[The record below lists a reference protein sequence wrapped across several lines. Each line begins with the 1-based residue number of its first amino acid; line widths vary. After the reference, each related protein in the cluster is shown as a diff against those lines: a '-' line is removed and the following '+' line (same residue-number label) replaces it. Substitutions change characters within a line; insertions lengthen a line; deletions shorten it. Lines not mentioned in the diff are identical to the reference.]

1 MLKKRYL
8 MTPGPTP
15 VPEDIMLEMARP
27 IIHHRTAQFRE
38 IIKSCEEGLK
48 YVLGTQNDVVIF
60 TSSGTGAMEAA
71 VANFL
76 SAKDKAICVM
86 GGKFGERWSEI
97 CKAYGVESIDLKI
110 AWGKA
115 VDPDN
120 LKDTLEKNKDVKA
133 VFTTQCETSTGT
145 LNDIQAIGKIVSKSG
160 AILVVDAISSL
171 GACEFKTDEWKADVV
186 VGGSQKGLMIPPGL
200 SFCSVS
206 EKARQML
213 ATSSLPKY
221 YFDIKK
227 ALKSLEKDDMPY
239 TPAVTLMIGLAKAL
253 DMIKEEGIGE
263 VIKRHHRLANAVRQA
278 MRALGLELL
287 SASPADS
294 VTAVEVPEGIDGAAL
309 VKSIKENRGVWFAGG
324 QAQLKGKIFRI
335 ATLGFIGDFD
345 VIISIS
351 ALELA
356 LKEAGYEFGVGS
368 GVKAALNA
376 LEVG

>member
-97 CKAYGVESIDLKI
+97 CKAYGVESIDLNVE
-110 AWGKA
+110 WGKA
-115 VDPDN
+115 VDPASIKN
-120 LKDTLEKNKDVKA
+120 ALEKNKDVKA
-133 VFTTQCETSTGT
+133 VFTTQCETSTGA
-145 LNDIQAIGKIVSKSG
+145 LNDIQAIGKIVSGSG

-171 GACEFKTDEWKADVV
+171 GACEIMTDEWKVDVV

-221 YFDIKK
+221 YFNIKK
-227 ALKSLEKDDMPY
+227 ALKSLEKDDTPY

-253 DMIKEEGIGE
+253 DMIREEGIQE
-263 VIKRHHRLANAVRQA
+263 VIKRHRRLANAVRQA
-278 MRALGLELL
+278 MKALGLELL

-335 ATLGFIGDFD
+335 ATLGFMGDFD

-368 GVKAALNA
+368 GVGAALNA
-376 LEVG
+376 LLK

>member
-27 IIHHRTAQFRE
+27 IIHHRTAQFKE

-76 SAKDKAICVM
+76 SAKDKAICVI

-97 CKAYGVESIDLKI
+97 CKAYGVEFINLKVT
-110 AWGKA
+110 WGKA
-115 VDPDN
+115 VDPTDIKN
-120 LKDTLEKNKDVKA
+120 ALEKNKNVKA
-133 VFTTQCETSTGT
+133 VFTTQCETSTGA

-171 GACEFKTDEWKADVV
+171 GACEFKTDEWKVDVV

-206 EKARQML
+206 EKAKKMI

-227 ALKSLEKDDMPY
+227 ALKSLEKNDTPY

-253 DMIKEEGIGE
+253 NMIKEEGIEE
-263 VIKRHHRLANAVRQA
+263 VIKRHRRLANAVRQA
-278 MRALGLELL
+278 MKALGLELL

-294 VTAVEVPEGIDGAAL
+294 VTAVEVPEGIDGEAL

-335 ATLGFIGDFD
+335 ATLGFMGDFD

-356 LKEAGYEFGVGS
+356 LKEAGYEFRVGS
-368 GVKAALNA
+368 GVSAALNV
-376 LEVG
+376 LEVD